1 MFPWYWMWAPQIHF
15 PLSGSVE
22 QDISPSLDWFFSGIK
37 PEAGIGNIEKGI
49 FEKASYGKQ
58 LGMILDVLIPS
69 IDESTLK
76 TKEAKKSLAE
86 LKTLQKDIVKVKA
99 DKRAE
104 MEHSAVALLKKI
116 ETTDKAMLQRVIKQ
130 F

>member
-22 QDISPSLDWFFSGIK
+22 QDISPSLDWFFSGIS

-69 IDESTLK
+69 IDESALK
-76 TKEAKKSLAE
+76 STEAKKSLAD
-86 LKTLQKDIVKVKA
+86 LKTLHKDIEKVKV

-104 MEHSAVALLKKI
+104 MERSAVALLKKI